1 MRGLLILAAGLLF
14 AGCFDLGRVNPHFF
28 PKEGKRL
35 EVSCGKNFDLC
46 EEKASYHCGFRGYKI
61 LSKKK
66 TDSGYTASIQCNR

>member
-1 MRGLLILAAGLLF
+1 MRGLLVLAIGLLF

-61 LSKKK
+61 VSKKK
-66 TDSGYTASIQCNR
+66 TESGYTAAIQCNH